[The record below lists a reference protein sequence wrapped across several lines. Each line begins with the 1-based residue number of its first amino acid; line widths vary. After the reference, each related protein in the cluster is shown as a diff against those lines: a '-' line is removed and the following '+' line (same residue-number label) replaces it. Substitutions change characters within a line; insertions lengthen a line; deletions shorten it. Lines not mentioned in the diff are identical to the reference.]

1 MGGVTA
7 AATQARRG
15 WFTEAS
21 TTSTTSTTMIDSFF
35 LLSGTGEVLVEKHW
49 RAINPRSM
57 CDIFWKARGK
67 CQCVEDV
74 DPVITTAKHYLVNV
88 HRFGMW
94 FLAVIQIEVPP
105 LLSIE
110 FLHRIGDVLKDYLG
124 EVREDVV
131 KENFLLL
138 YQLLDEMM
146 DNGMPLT
153 TEPNILKSMI
163 LPPTTLGRMA
173 GAITGTGQQ
182 TVVQEISDT
191 TMSNVPWRK
200 TGVKYSNN
208 EIYFDI
214 VEEIDCIIDSNGQ
227 SVMLEV
233 NGDIMVNARLTGM
246 PDLNL
251 FFNDPSALM
260 DCSFHPCVRYGRWE
274 REKVISFVPPDGNF
288 KMMSYTVDQSVR
300 GFSPPIYVKP
310 QITFSGSGGM
320 VNVTCGEKQMS
331 VSKGKQV
338 EDVKIIIPFPKAVS
352 TLNLSCNVGAYMFD
366 DITKVLEWT
375 IGKIPKDKTP
385 LIQGSVAFPPDHHDI
400 DENMVVTAEFKLQ
413 GTSVSGLAV
422 DSLSLTNEKYK
433 PYKGVR
439 SIIKAGRFQI
449 RT

>member
-1 MGGVTA
+1 MGR
-7 AATQARRG
+7 QRRG
-15 WFTEAS
+15 CSAGGGAD
-21 TTSTTSTTMIDSFF
+21 MIDSFF

-49 RAINPRSM
+49 RQINPRSM
-57 CDIFWKARGK
+57 CDTFWKERGK
-67 CQCVEDV
+67 VGNPEDV
-74 DPVITTAKHYLVNV
+74 DPVLCTAKHYLVNV

-94 FLAVIQIEVPP
+94 FLAVIRTELPP
-105 LLSIE
+105 LMSIE
-110 FLHRIGDVLKDYLG
+110 FLHRIADVLKDYLG

-173 GAITGTGQQ
+173 G
-182 TVVQEISDT
+182 
-191 TMSNVPWRK
+191 NVPWRK
-200 TGVKYSNN
+200 SGAKYSNN

-214 VEEIDCIIDSNGQ
+214 VEELDSIIDSNGQ

-233 NGDIMVNARLTGM
+233 HGNIEVNARLSGM
-246 PDLNL
+246 PDLTPY
-251 FFNDPSALM
+251 FNDPSPLM
-260 DCSFHPCVRYGRWE
+260 DTSFLPCVRYGRWE

-288 KMMSYTVDQSVR
+288 RLMSYTVDQSSR
-300 GFSPPIYVKP
+300 GFSPPLYVKP
-310 QITFSGSGGM
+310 QISFSGSGGM

-331 VSKGKQV
+331 LSKGKAV
-338 EDVKIIIPFPKAVS
+338 EDVKVVIPFPKAVS
-352 TLNLSCNVGAYMFD
+352 TVNLTCNVGNYMFD
-366 DITKVLEWT
+366 DISKVLEWN

-385 LIQGSVAFPPDHHDI
+385 LIQGNVAFPPDHEDI
-400 DENMVVTAEFKLQ
+400 DENPVVTAESKIQ
-413 GTSVSGLAV
+413 GVSVSGLAV
-422 DSLSLTNEKYK
+422 DSLSLHNEKYK

-439 SIIKAGRFQI
+439 SIVKAGRFQV

>member
-1 MGGVTA
+1 
-7 AATQARRG
+7 
-15 WFTEAS
+15 
-21 TTSTTSTTMIDSFF
+21 MIDSFF
-35 LLSGTGEVLVEKHW
+35 LLSSTGEVLVEKHW
-49 RAINPRSM
+49 RVITPRTM
-57 CDIFWKARGK
+57 ADTFWKARGK
-67 CQCVEDV
+67 CAQAEDV
-74 DPVITTAKHYLVNV
+74 DPVIGTAKHYLVNI
-88 HRFGMW
+88 HRFQLW
-94 FLAVIQIEVPP
+94 FLAVIQVEVPP
-105 LLSIE
+105 LLAIE

-173 GAITGTGQQ
+173 GAITGSGQQ
-182 TVVQEISDT
+182 CVVQEIADS

-200 TGVKYSNN
+200 SGVKYSNN

-214 VEEIDCIIDSNGQ
+214 VEEIDSIIDSNGQ
-227 SVMLEV
+227 SVMMEIH
-233 NGDIMVNARLTGM
+233 GDIMVNARLSGM

-251 FFNDPSALM
+251 WFNDPSALL

-274 REKVISFVPPDGNF
+274 REKVISFVPPDGDF
-288 KMMSYTVDQSVR
+288 KLMSYTVDQSMR

-310 QITFSGSGGM
+310 QITFSGNGGM
-320 VNVTCGEKQMS
+320 VNVTCGEKQMAMI
-331 VSKGKQV
+331 KGKAL
-338 EDVKIIIPFPKAVS
+338 EDVKVTIPFPKSVS
-352 TLNLSCNVGAYMFD
+352 TLNLTCNVGNYLFD
-366 DITKVLEWT
+366 DISKVLEWT

-385 LIQGSVAFPPDHHDI
+385 LITGSVSFPPDHAEV

-413 GTSVSGLAV
+413 GTSVSGIAV

-439 SIIKAGRFQI
+439 SIIKAGKFQV

>member
-1 MGGVTA
+1 MGL
-7 AATQARRG
+7 
-15 WFTEAS
+15 S
-21 TTSTTSTTMIDSFF
+21 MIDSFF
-35 LLSGTGEVLVEKHW
+35 QLSGAGEVLVEKHW

-67 CQCVEDV
+67 CHCIEDV

-94 FLAVIQIEVPP
+94 FLAVIQTEVPP

-146 DNGMPLT
+146 DNGFPLT

-200 TGVKYSNN
+200 SGVKYSNN

-214 VEEIDCIIDSNGQ
+214 IEEIDTIIDSNGQ
-227 SVMLEV
+227 SVMQEV
-233 NGDIMVNARLTGM
+233 HGKVSVNSRLSGM

-288 KMMSYTVDQSVR
+288 KLMSYTVDQSQR
-300 GFSPPIYVKP
+300 GYSPPIYVKP
-310 QITFSGSGGM
+310 QITFSASGGM
-320 VNVTCGEKQMS
+320 VNVTVGAKQMGAGG
-331 VSKGKQV
+331 GKQV
-338 EDVKIIIPFPKAVS
+338 EEVKVIIPFPKAVS
-352 TLNLSCNVGAYMFD
+352 TMTLTANVGNYMFD

-375 IGKIPKDKTP
+375 IGKIPSDKTP
-385 LIQGSVAFPPDHHDI
+385 LIQGNESFPPDREETE
-400 DENMVVTAEFKLQ
+400 ENVVVTAEFKLQ
-413 GTSVSGLAV
+413 GQSVSGIGV

-439 SIIKAGRFQI
+439 SVIKAGKFQI

>member
-1 MGGVTA
+1 
-7 AATQARRG
+7 
-15 WFTEAS
+15 
-21 TTSTTSTTMIDSFF
+21 MIDSFF

-49 RAINPRSM
+49 RQINPRSM
-57 CDIFWKARGK
+57 CDTFWKERGK
-67 CQCVEDV
+67 VGNPEDV
-74 DPVITTAKHYLVNV
+74 DPVLCTAKHYLVNV

-94 FLAVIQIEVPP
+94 FLAVIRTELPP
-105 LLSIE
+105 LMSIE
-110 FLHRIGDVLKDYLG
+110 FLHRIADVLKDYLG

-173 GAITGTGQQ
+173 GAISGHGPQ
-182 TVVQEISDT
+182 TVVQEISDA

-200 TGVKYSNN
+200 SGAKYSNN

-214 VEEIDCIIDSNGQ
+214 VEELDSIIDSNGQ

-233 NGDIMVNARLTGM
+233 HGNIEVNARLSGM
-246 PDLNL
+246 PDLTL
-251 FFNDPSALM
+251 YFNDPSPLM
-260 DCSFHPCVRYGRWE
+260 DTSFHPCVRYGRWE

-288 KMMSYTVDQSVR
+288 RLMSYTVDQSSR
-300 GFSPPIYVKP
+300 GFSPPLYVKP
-310 QITFSGSGGM
+310 QISFSGSGGM

-331 VSKGKQV
+331 LSKGKAV
-338 EDVKIIIPFPKAVS
+338 EDVKVVIPFPKAVS
-352 TLNLSCNVGAYMFD
+352 TVNLTCNVGNYMFD
-366 DITKVLEWT
+366 DISKVLEWN

-385 LIQGSVAFPPDHHDI
+385 LIQGNVAFPPDHEDI
-400 DENMVVTAEFKLQ
+400 DENPVVTAEFKIQ
-413 GTSVSGLAV
+413 GVSVSGLAV
-422 DSLSLTNEKYK
+422 DSLSLHNEKYK

-439 SIIKAGRFQI
+439 SIVKAVRFQV